1 MELKQQILNTE
12 LLSSQAAVWYLG
24 QESMLVKVK
33 DKYLLF
39 DPYLSDY
46 VDRVC
51 SSEEIVWKRRYPV
64 PVEPSELDFVD
75 YVFLSHD
82 HEDHCDP
89 DTLTPFAVVN
99 KKAKYFA
106 PPNAKTTLNRCGIDD
121 KDIFYCQG
129 GKEIVF
135 DGIKVLPVPAAHEE
149 LHYDDDGNFME
160 LGYTVE
166 IGGIRF
172 FHSGDMCPYAE
183 IDNYITD
190 CNVAMI
196 ATNGR
201 DAYRLANGIEGN
213 FNSSEAIDL
222 ALKMHADILIPMHF
236 DLYDVNSVPMG
247 ELFDV
252 MEKENKFIPA
262 HIFMPGEKYIYMR

>member
-1 MELKQQILNTE
+1 MNLRDQILNTQ
-12 LLSSQAAVWYLG
+12 LSEGQAALWYLG
-24 QESMLVKVK
+24 QEGMLVKCK
-33 DKYLLF
+33 GKYLLF

-51 SSEEIVWKRRYPV
+51 SSEEIVWTRRYPV
-64 PVEPSELDFVD
+64 PIDPSELDFVD

-89 DTLTPFAVVN
+89 DTLTPFAEAN
-99 KKAKYFA
+99 KKAKYFC
-106 PPNAKTTLNRCGIDD
+106 PPNAKGTLNRCGIDD
-121 KDIFYCQG
+121 GDIYYCQG
-129 GKEIVF
+129 GKETALDDIR
-135 DGIKVLPVPAAHEE
+135 VLPVPAAHEE
-149 LHYDDDGNFME
+149 LHYDTDGNFME

-166 IGGIRF
+166 IGGMRF
-172 FHSGDMCPYAE
+172 FHSGDMCPYAQ
-183 IDNYITD
+183 IDSYITE

-213 FNSSEAIDL
+213 FNSSEAISL
-222 ALKMHADILIPMHF
+222 ALKMKADLLIPMHF

-252 MEKENKFIPA
+252 MEKEKKFIPA
-262 HIFMPGEKYIYMR
+262 HVFMPGERYIYMR

>member
-1 MELKQQILNTE
+1 MLKEKILNTAITDD
-12 LLSSQAAVWYLG
+12 QAAIWYLG
-24 QESMLVKVK
+24 QESMLVKCQG
-33 DKYLLF
+33 KYLLF

-51 SSEEIVWKRRYPV
+51 SSEEVVWKRRYPV
-64 PVEPSELDFVD
+64 PIDPSELDFVD

-89 DTLTPFAVVN
+89 DTLTPFAKVN

-106 PPNAKTTLNRCGIDD
+106 PPNAKGTLTRCGIED
-121 KDIFYCQG
+121 KDIIFCYG
-129 GKEIVF
+129 GKEIAF
-135 DGIKVLPVPAAHEE
+135 DDIKVLPVPAAHEE
-149 LHYDDDGNFME
+149 LHYDADGNFTE

-172 FHSGDMCPYAE
+172 FHSGDMCPYDT

-196 ATNGR
+196 AINGR

-213 FNSSEAIDL
+213 FNSSEAVDL
-222 ALKMHADILIPMHF
+222 ALRMKADLLIPMHF

-247 ELFDV
+247 ELADT
-252 MEKENKFIPA
+252 MEKENKFIPN
-262 HIFMPGEKYIYMR
+262 HIFMPGERYIYMR